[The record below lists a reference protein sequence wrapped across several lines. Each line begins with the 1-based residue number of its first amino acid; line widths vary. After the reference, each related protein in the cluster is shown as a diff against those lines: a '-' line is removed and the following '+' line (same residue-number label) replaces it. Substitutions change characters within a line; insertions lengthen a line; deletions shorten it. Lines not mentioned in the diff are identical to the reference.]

1 MADSPTSFTTVPQT
15 LFNRTNHGV
24 EDVAKVD
31 GNKESS
37 SGLGADDQLKT
48 LKDEVSSCSL
58 R

>member
-24 EDVAKVD
+24 EDAAKVD

-37 SGLGADDQLKT
+37 SGLGGDDQLKT
-48 LKDEVSSCSL
+48 LKDAVSSCSL